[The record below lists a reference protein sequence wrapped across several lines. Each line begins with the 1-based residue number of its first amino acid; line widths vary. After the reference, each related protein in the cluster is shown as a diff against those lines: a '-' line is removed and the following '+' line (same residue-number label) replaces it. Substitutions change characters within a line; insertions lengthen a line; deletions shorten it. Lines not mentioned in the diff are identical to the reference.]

1 MSDSAVRS
9 PGKAWLRRYRPV
21 PSPRLRLV
29 CLPYAGGSA
38 AAYREWAALL
48 PHDVEL
54 LAVQYPGRQDR
65 LAEPC
70 VDDLSRMAD
79 LVTGALQGEFGCDVA
94 VFGHSMGAA
103 IAFEVALRLE
113 ILHGVQVAHVFV
125 SANAAPNRRPTRQ
138 LHRAPD
144 DELVAEM
151 NRLGAAD
158 MWLLADE
165 DIRQLVLPAFRSD
178 LRLIETY
185 RHRPGAL
192 LSAPMTVYAGA
203 ADADVEVD
211 EVAAWREFTAGPS
224 ELRVFPGGHFF
235 LHEETEDLVR
245 DVVARLR
252 SSRAV

>member
-1 MSDSAVRS
+1 MPDRAVQPS
-9 PGKAWLRRYRPV
+9 GKAWLRRYRPI

-29 CLPYAGGSA
+29 CLPHAGGSA

-48 PHDVEL
+48 PHDVEM

-70 VDDLSRMAD
+70 VDDMPRMAD
-79 LVTGALQGEFGCDVA
+79 LVVGALLGELDCDVA
-94 VFGHSMGAA
+94 IFGHSMGAA
-103 IAFEVALRLE
+103 IAYEVALRLE
-113 ILHGVQVAHVFV
+113 ILHGMQLAHVFV
-125 SANAAPNRRPTRQ
+125 SANAAPNRRSTRQ

-151 NRLGAAD
+151 SRLGAAD

-165 DIRQLVLPAFRSD
+165 DIRQLVLPAFRGD
-178 LRLIETY
+178 LRLIEMY

-192 LSAPMTVYAGA
+192 LSAPLTAYAGD
-203 ADADVEVD
+203 ADADAAVD
-211 EVAAWREFTAGPS
+211 KVAGWLEFTAGRS

-235 LHEETEDLVR
+235 LHEATEELVR
-245 DVVARLR
+245 DVLGRLR
-252 SSRAV
+252 PGVA

>member
-1 MSDSAVRS
+1 M
-9 PGKAWLRRYRPV
+9 

-38 AAYREWAALL
+38 AAYRGWTSLL

-65 LAEPC
+65 LGELC
-70 VDDLSRMAD
+70 VDDLPRMAD
-79 LVTGALQGEFGCDVA
+79 LVTGALRSELGCDVA

-103 IAFEVALRLE
+103 IAYEVALRLE

-125 SANAAPNRRPTRQ
+125 SANAAPNRRSARQ
-138 LHRAPD
+138 LHRASD

-151 NRLGAAD
+151 SRLGAAD

-165 DIRQLVLPAFRSD
+165 DMRELVLPAFRSD

-192 LSAPMTVYAGA
+192 LSAPMTVYAGE
-203 ADADVEVD
+203 ADADVGVGD
-211 EVAAWREFTAGPS
+211 VAAWREFTTGPS

-235 LHEETEDLVR
+235 LHDATEDLVR
-245 DVVARLR
+245 DVLARLGR
-252 SSRAV
+252 PAAV